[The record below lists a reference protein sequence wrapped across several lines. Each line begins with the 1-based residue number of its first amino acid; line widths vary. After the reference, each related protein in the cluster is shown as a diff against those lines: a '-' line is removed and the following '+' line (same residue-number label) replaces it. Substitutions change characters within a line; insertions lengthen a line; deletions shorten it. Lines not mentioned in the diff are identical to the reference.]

1 MEQVT
6 ELLWYASW
14 DASGVQYVCVIL
26 VTTVLNKYLG
36 LGGKD
41 VNTLFLFAQEAEPRR
56 CRTLP
61 GRDQNVSFITGK
73 CSAGS
78 HVLGL

>member
-6 ELLWYASW
+6 GLLWYASW

-41 VNTLFLFAQEAEPRR
+41 INTLFLFAQEA
-56 CRTLP
+56 
-61 GRDQNVSFITGK
+61 
-73 CSAGS
+73 
-78 HVLGL
+78 

>member
-6 ELLWYASW
+6 GLLWCASW
-14 DASGVQYVCVIL
+14 DASGLQYVCVIL
-26 VTTVLNKYLG
+26 VTIVLNKYLG

-41 VNTLFLFAQEAEPRR
+41 KNTLFPFAQEAEPRR

-61 GRDQNVSFITGK
+61 GRDQNVSFITDK
-73 CSAGS
+73 CWSGS
-78 HVLGL
+78 RGLGL